1 MQLFK
6 SISFWSNDI
15 ASVVWG
21 LDGMLETWHALT
33 LGTIENWLCCYI
45 WHCSPQ
51 EVGAGRL
58 EGEGPFQLCKEFE
71 IPFLKKSIKNL
82 VYMHGY

>member
-1 MQLFK
+1 
-6 SISFWSNDI
+6 
-15 ASVVWG
+15 
-21 LDGMLETWHALT
+21 MLETWHALT
-33 LGTIENWLCCYI
+33 LGTIENWLCCCTC
-45 WHCSPQ
+45 HCSPQ